1 MRRFVNVCGCV
12 VYETWQDRPSE
23 NTAKE
28 SVCTMCHVRVG
39 ACVCTMCHVRVG
51 ACAGPGPG
59 ACGINVLND
68 KFKITPHCLVN
79 EQFITGIK
87 G

>member
-28 SVCTMCHVRVG
+28 S
-39 ACVCTMCHVRVG
+39 VCTMCHVRVG